1 MLVLKRKCTQVVTIG
16 DDIRVTVLEIR
27 GDFVRLGID
36 APPDTPVHRMEI
48 WRKIQEQHGGGQ
60 CEQS

>member
-1 MLVLKRKCTQVVTIG
+1 MLVLKRKCTEVVTIG

-36 APPDTPVHRMEI
+36 APSNTPVHRMEI
-48 WRKIQEQHGGGQ
+48 WRKIQEQQGGGQ
-60 CEQS
+60 CSQS